1 MIYRICFII
10 TLFFSQAFSEDYLW
24 PIKAKKEITAVF
36 GEERPGRY
44 HTGVDIRT
52 FGEIGYHLVAIDDG
66 YISRIRTSSKG
77 YGKTI
82 YLTLHDGNTAV
93 YAHLDH
99 FTPEVDNLVNAL
111 HEDYGKY
118 TIDHKIDP
126 EDYPVKKGD
135 LLGYSGD
142 TGGVSGPH
150 LHFEIRDGYGQPV
163 NPFQYSLDL
172 PDNLPPEAESIA
184 VIPLDENAI
193 IDGFSEQK
201 IFPLQKIND
210 NEYVLPDT
218 IFAFGNIG
226 IAIKTLDKISGQHFN
241 FGIYS
246 INLLLDAQ
254 FIYSMQYNKI
264 DWGDASKIYTERSY
278 SLAREGY
285 GKYYHIFSHHENQ
298 SLPFINSKSRQGF
311 VFDQKIVHD
320 AIIDILDF
328 AGNKIEIR
336 AFFVSD
342 TLPYFDYSTKFHENN
357 CTITFK
363 ADEKVRPQF
372 YLTEPI
378 STDQLIPTEYYEMG
392 DNTFLIENIIPPFNV
407 LQISGKNSSG
417 ISSPPT
423 FHMKPQQ
430 DFENIN
436 GEFNIK
442 HYEQGIFISF
452 KENIFSGMEAFLS
465 LKKEGKL
472 YSHQLKRDSK
482 LTLTSG
488 ILSPSNLENVTELK
502 IYYESSTPYEIFSME
517 LSGDIIYPDSS
528 FQIELLDGQLLLTGK
543 AHTFYDTTF
552 VWSRSVNTSQP
563 KEGQII
569 AGPYFL
575 KPYLIPFNNEIQLDI
590 AIEPIYTTSNI
601 GIYYYNQKKFEWN
614 YLPSQLASDSMY
626 ISTSILSGEIFA
638 VIEEN
643 NPPKL
648 SDFIPDL
655 NGTYYSSDL
664 EHISFNVIDSFSGL
678 EGETDVI
685 VKLDDNPVV
694 FEYNSYQNKV
704 RYPLKYNLKKGA
716 HTLYV
721 QASDRVG
728 NRTIIKG
735 DFYIK

>member
-1 MIYRICFII
+1 MINKICFIT
-10 TLFFSQAFSEDYLW
+10 TLFFSFTLSQDYLW
-24 PIKAKKEITAVF
+24 PVKAKKEITAVF

-44 HTGVDIRT
+44 HTGVDVRT

-82 YLTLHDGNTAV
+82 YLQLHDGNTAV

-99 FTPEVDNLVNAL
+99 FTPKVDNLVNAL
-111 HEDYGKY
+111 HENYGRY

-135 LLGYSGD
+135 LIGYSGD

-163 NPFQYSLDL
+163 NPFEYSLDL
-172 PDNLPPEAESIA
+172 PDELPPEAESIA
-184 VIPLDENAI
+184 VIPLDKNAI
-193 IDGFSEQK
+193 IDGFSKQK

-210 NEYVLPDT
+210 NEYVLADT
-218 IFAFGNIG
+218 IYASGNIG

-264 DWGDASKIYTERSY
+264 DWGNASKIYTERSY

-285 GKYYHIFSHHENQ
+285 GKYYHIFSHHDNQ
-298 SLPFINSKSRQGF
+298 SLPFINSKSRSGF
-311 VFDQKIVHD
+311 IFDQKVVHD
-320 AIIDILDF
+320 AIIDIHDF

-336 AFFVSD
+336 AYFVSD
-342 TLPYFDYSTKFHENN
+342 TLPKFEYSTTFLDNK
-357 CTITFK
+357 CTITFNHE
-363 ADEKVRPQF
+363 EKVRPYF

-378 STDQLIPTEYYEMG
+378 STDMLIPTEYYDMG
-392 DNTFLIENIIPPFNV
+392 NNTYLVENINPPFNV
-407 LQISGKNSSG
+407 LQISAKNNSGVSSLAN
-417 ISSPPT
+417 
-423 FHMKPQQ
+423 FHMKPRQ
-430 DFENIN
+430 DFENIE
-436 GEFNIK
+436 GEFKLK
-442 HYEQGIFISF
+442 HYEQGIIISF
-452 KENIFSGMEAFLS
+452 KENIFSGLNAFLS
-465 LKKEGKL
+465 MKKEGYL
-472 YSHQLKRDSK
+472 YSHKLKRDSK
-482 LTLTSG
+482 LTLSSG
-488 ILSPSNLENVTELK
+488 LFAPSDLENVTELK
-502 IYYESSTPYEIFSME
+502 IYYESSTPYEIFNMK
-517 LSGDIIYPDSS
+517 LSGEIIYPDSS
-528 FQIELLDGQLLLTGK
+528 FQIELLDGEIVLTGEEN
-543 AHTFYDTTF
+543 TFYDTTF
-552 VWSRSVNTSQP
+552 IWGRTVNTSQP

-569 AGPYFL
+569 AGPYYL
-575 KPYLIPFNNEIQLDI
+575 QPYLIPFNNEMLLKI
-590 AIEPIYTTSNI
+590 AIDPIYSMRNL
-601 GIYYYNQKKFEWN
+601 GIYYYNQKNFEWN
-614 YLPSQLASDSMY
+614 YLPSQLSSDSLYMN
-626 ISTSILSGEIFA
+626 TSILSGEIFA

-643 NPPKL
+643 NAPKL
-648 SDFIPDL
+648 SEFIPDL

-664 EHISFNVIDSFSGL
+664 EHISFQVIDTFSGL

-704 RYPLKYNLKKGA
+704 RYPLKYNLKKGT

-721 QASDRVG
+721 QASDKVG
-728 NRTIIKG
+728 NRSIVKGKFFIK
-735 DFYIK
+735 